1 MARTLCKHRDART
14 LARTLRL
21 HRDVCFVMLLLCCSG
36 AAPPKLCPLGPSPQ
50 LRRDADPL
58 VVLNQLYKKTALQ
71 KNFAA
76 NWMAVSGLGQMPERL
91 TLRRALTSFLEF
103 RVECVRRRT
112 RFLLNKAEVHRTARN
127 GGALVIGLHG
137 GCGLGS
143 IG

>member
-1 MARTLCKHRDART
+1 MPC
-14 LARTLRL
+14 
-21 HRDVCFVMLLLCCSG
+21 LCCSESRS
-36 AAPPKLCPLGPSPQ
+36 AHAVPAYPLQ
-50 LRRDADPL
+50 LRRDADAL

-112 RFLLNKAEVHRTARN
+112 RFLLNKAEVRRRPPA
-127 GGALVIGLHG
+127 IGTH
-137 GCGLGS
+137 
-143 IG
+143 IGPVG